1 MEAVDA
7 SWARRALPGFFSP
20 LEVVASV
27 PTTMARAAEL
37 AAAGAP
43 EGATVV
49 TEEQTEGRGRLGRVW
64 VAPDAVWLTVAAAGV
79 ALAGAVD
86 EVAPGAAPAGLKW
99 PNDLELGGRKAAGLL
114 AEARLE
120 GTRLAAVLLG
130 MGVNV
135 GQGAGDFPA
144 EMAGRAT
151 SVSLAAGAPVDR
163 GELLAAWAGRFRDG
177 YAELCAGRPG
187 PVLAAYRE
195 RLVTVGRQVRADRIG
210 AGPVV
215 GTAVDL
221 TPAGHGVVEAAGD
234 PPPDQAGLAVGAGLE
249 HGRGRQRPPGGVEQL
264 AEQPAG
270 LAGGEAGRLG
280 LGEHGGR
287 AAVGDQPP
295 QGPPAPPDP
304 PLRQPGHEQGQVVAD
319 QPGHRPGGAAG
330 RRGRGAHRDLGQPP
344 PGKGQQHV
352 AGGQVGCWPTGGQGG
367 EQGPGQG
374 PGVALEQGRGGPG
387 RAVAAEPLPGQLEL
401 EVQLERDRAEQ
412 VVGGQP
418 GHGSAPPSGA
428 LRTGPEGAAWGRSG
442 RSA

>member
-49 TEEQTEGRGRLGRVW
+49 TEEQTQGRGRLGRVW
-64 VAPDAVWLTVAAAGV
+64 VAPPGSSLLVSVVLRPPTATDAVWLTVAAAGV

-120 GTRLAAVLLG
+120 GGRLAAVLLG

-144 EMAGRAT
+144 EMAARAT

-163 GELLAAWAGRFRDG
+163 AELLAAWAGRFLDG

-187 PVLAAYRE
+187 
-195 RLVTVGRQVRADRIG
+195 
-210 AGPVV
+210 AG
-215 GTAVDL
+215 L
-221 TPAGHGVVEAAGD
+221 AGHGVVEAAGD

-249 HGRGRQRPPGGVEQL
+249 HGRGRQRPPGGVQQL
-264 AEQPAG
+264 AEQSAG
-270 LAGGEAGRLG
+270 RAGGEAGRLG

-295 QGPPAPPDP
+295 QGPRAPPDP
-304 PLRQPGHEQGQVVAD
+304 PLGQPGHKQGQVVAD
-319 QPGHRPGGAAG
+319 QPGHRPGGALEQ
-330 RRGRGAHRDLGQPP
+330 RRGGH
-344 PGKGQQHV
+344 
-352 AGGQVGCWPTGGQGG
+352 
-367 EQGPGQG
+367 
-374 PGVALEQGRGGPG
+374 G

-418 GHGSAPPSGA
+418 GHGSATSSRA
-428 LRTGPEGAAWGRSG
+428 LRTVPKLAAWGRSG

>member
-64 VAPDAVWLTVAAAGV
+64 VAPPGSSLLVSVVLRPPVATDAVWLTVAAAGV

-120 GTRLAAVLLG
+120 GTKLEGTRLAAVLLG

-151 SVSLAAGAPVDR
+151 SVSLAAGAMVDR
-163 GELLAAWAGRFRDG
+163 GELLAAWAGRFLDG

-187 PVLAAYRE
+187 PLLAAYRE

-221 TPAGHGVVEAAGD
+221 TPAGALVVQTASGARVEVLAGD
-234 PPPDQAGLAVGAGLE
+234 VHHL
-249 HGRGRQRPPGGVEQL
+249 RP
-264 AEQPAG
+264 A
-270 LAGGEAGRLG
+270 
-280 LGEHGGR
+280 
-287 AAVGDQPP
+287 
-295 QGPPAPPDP
+295 
-304 PLRQPGHEQGQVVAD
+304 
-319 QPGHRPGGAAG
+319 
-330 RRGRGAHRDLGQPP
+330 
-344 PGKGQQHV
+344 
-352 AGGQVGCWPTGGQGG
+352 
-367 EQGPGQG
+367 
-374 PGVALEQGRGGPG
+374 
-387 RAVAAEPLPGQLEL
+387 
-401 EVQLERDRAEQ
+401 
-412 VVGGQP
+412 
-418 GHGSAPPSGA
+418 
-428 LRTGPEGAAWGRSG
+428 
-442 RSA
+442 